1 MTLVVNTHL
10 FVSRQTPKWPAVKL
24 LATLFISL
32 LFLTGCF
39 SREPE
44 LVTHQGLTMG
54 TTFTVKWVSEKA
66 SQNASLNSEIN
77 QILKRVNQSM
87 STYISDSELSLF
99 NQLPANQ
106 SADISS
112 ELAYVIRLGMNISEA
127 SSGAFDIT
135 VGPLVNLWGFG
146 PDGRVV
152 KAPTE
157 QEIESTRQRV
167 GYRFIQLDGN
177 KLSKKK
183 NSYVD
188 LSAIA
193 KGYGVDAIA
202 ELLEKNGINSYLVEI
217 GGELRAKGLKP
228 NGQSWRIAIES
239 PVTSLDRTVH
249 RIIEVKDIGIATS
262 GDYRNYFE
270 EKGVRF
276 SHTID
281 PNTAKPITHK
291 LASVTV
297 LAETCAEADGLA
309 TAMMVM
315 GPEKAKAFAESESVE
330 ALFIVKSENGFE
342 EFMTSGFNK
351 YLVQ

>member
-10 FVSRQTPKWPAVKL
+10 FVSRQTPKWPAAKL
-24 LATLFISL
+24 LATLLISL
-32 LFLTGCF
+32 LFLTGCS

-66 SQNASLNSEIN
+66 SQNGSLKSEIN

-157 QEIESTRQRV
+157 QEVESTRQRV

-202 ELLEKNGINSYLVEI
+202 ELLEKKGINSYLVEI
-217 GGELRAKGLKP
+217 GGELRAKGFKP

-239 PVTSLDRTVH
+239 PVASLDRTIH
-249 RIIEVKDIGIATS
+249 RVIEVKDVGIATS

-270 EKGVRF
+270 ENGVRF

-281 PNTAKPITHK
+281 PIQQNQS
-291 LASVTV
+291 L
-297 LAETCAEADGLA
+297 
-309 TAMMVM
+309 
-315 GPEKAKAFAESESVE
+315 
-330 ALFIVKSENGFE
+330 
-342 EFMTSGFNK
+342 TS
-351 YLVQ
+351 

>member
-1 MTLVVNTHL
+1 
-10 FVSRQTPKWPAVKL
+10 
-24 LATLFISL
+24 
-32 LFLTGCF
+32 
-39 SREPE
+39 
-44 LVTHQGLTMG
+44 MG
-54 TTFTVKWVSEKA
+54 TTFTVKWVSDQA
-66 SQNASLNSEIN
+66 SQNGSLNSEIN

-152 KAPTE
+152 KVPTE
-157 QEIESTRQRV
+157 QEVESTRQRV

-202 ELLEKNGINSYLVEI
+202 ELLEKKGINSYLVEI
-217 GGELRAKGLKP
+217 GGELRAKGFKP
-228 NGQSWRIAIES
+228 NGQNWRIAIES
-239 PVTSLDRTVH
+239 PVASIDRTIH
-249 RIIEVKDIGIATS
+249 RVIEVKDVGIATS

-270 EKGVRF
+270 ENGVRF

-297 LAETCAEADGLA
+297 LAKTCAEADGLA

-315 GPEKAKAFAESESVE
+315 GPDKAKAFAEREAVE
-330 ALFIVKSENGFE
+330 ALFIVKSVNGFE
-342 EFMTSGFNK
+342 EFMTSGFSD

>member
-1 MTLVVNTHL
+1 
-10 FVSRQTPKWPAVKL
+10 
-24 LATLFISL
+24 
-32 LFLTGCF
+32 
-39 SREPE
+39 
-44 LVTHQGLTMG
+44 MG

-66 SQNASLNSEIN
+66 SQNGSLNSEIN

-157 QEIESTRQRV
+157 QEVESTRQRV

-202 ELLEKNGINSYLVEI
+202 ELLEKKGINSYLVEI
-217 GGELRAKGLKP
+217 GGELRAKGYKP

-239 PVTSLDRTVH
+239 PVASLDRTIH
-249 RIIEVKDIGIATS
+249 RVIEVKDVGIATS

-270 EKGVRF
+270 ENGVRF

-297 LAETCAEADGLA
+297 LAKTCAEADGLA

-315 GPEKAKAFAESESVE
+315 GPDKAKAFAEREAVE

-342 EFMTSGFNK
+342 EFMTSGFSD

>member
-10 FVSRQTPKWPAVKL
+10 FVSRQTPEWPAVKL

-39 SREPE
+39 SQEPE

-54 TTFTVKWVSEKA
+54 TTFTVKWVSDQA
-66 SQNASLNSEIN
+66 SQNGSLNSEIN

-152 KAPTE
+152 KVPTE
-157 QEIESTRQRV
+157 QEVESTRQRV

-202 ELLEKNGINSYLVEI
+202 ELLEKKGINSYLVEI
-217 GGELRAKGLKP
+217 GGELRAKGFKP
-228 NGQSWRIAIES
+228 NGQNWRIAIES
-239 PVTSLDRTVH
+239 PVASIDRTIH
-249 RIIEVKDIGIATS
+249 RVIEVKDVGIATS

-270 EKGVRF
+270 ENGVRF

-297 LAETCAEADGLA
+297 LAKTCAEADGLA

-315 GPEKAKAFAESESVE
+315 GPDKAKAFAEREAVE
-330 ALFIVKSENGFE
+330 ALFIVKSVNGFE
-342 EFMTSGFNK
+342 EFMTSGFSD

>member
-1 MTLVVNTHL
+1 MTLVVNTPQ
-10 FVSRQTPKWPAVKL
+10 FVFRQTPEWPAVKL

-54 TTFTVKWVSEKA
+54 TTFTVKWVSDEPSSSSA
-66 SQNASLNSEIN
+66 LNSEIN
-77 QILKRVNQSM
+77 QILERVNRSM

-99 NQLPANQ
+99 NQLPAHQ
-106 SADISS
+106 SADISP
-112 ELAYVIRLGMNISEA
+112 ELAYVIRLGLDISEA
-127 SSGAFDIT
+127 SAGAFDIT

-146 PDGRVV
+146 PDGRIV

-157 QEIESTRQRV
+157 QEIEAISQRV
-167 GYRFIQLDGN
+167 GFRFIQLEGD
-177 KLSKKK
+177 KLSKRK
-183 NSYVD
+183 NSYID

-239 PVTSLDRTVH
+239 PVASLDRSIH
-249 RIIEVKDIGIATS
+249 RIIEVKDVGIATS

-270 EKGVRF
+270 ENGVRF

-281 PNTAKPITHK
+281 PITAKPITHK

-297 LAETCAEADGLA
+297 LANTCAEADGLA

-315 GPEKAKAFAESESVE
+315 GPEKAKAFAESEAVE
-330 ALFIVKSENGFE
+330 ALFIIKSENGFE
-342 EFMTSGFNK
+342 EFMTSGFNE